1 MQNNMWSF
9 NQDFNNVLFFYS
21 NENLRIWSILLEI
34 MHEVKSKEDNSV
46 SLESCVWGTYLRSRW
61 HGAGCTGPSLS
72 VLEAGDLTHSFICG
86 GTESTH
92 QYTDTTHCITLV
104 YTKSNQHQIKHTKIN
119 TDYRYSIYLLPVD
132 QCTSLLY

>member
-1 MQNNMWSF
+1 M
-9 NQDFNNVLFFYS
+9 FFFS
-21 NENLRIWSILLEI
+21 IAMRIWESIHVYLKHIIRDNAWSEI
-34 MHEVKSKEDNSV
+34 KEDNSD
-46 SLESCVWGTYLRSRW
+46 SLENCVWGTYLRSRW

-92 QYTDTTHCITLV
+92 QYTDTTHCITVV
-104 YTKSNQHQIKHTKIN
+104 YTKSNQHQIKHNKIN